1 MFRRRST
8 PDLHRGP
15 IRLSLFDAIVL
26 APVIALPVLLVV
38 SLALFSMVAL
48 LVVTG
53 FAVAATIL
61 ADVLRRQ
68 WRSAKQPIVVPRRAI
83 G

>member
-1 MFRRRST
+1 MFRRSTSDQHRSA
-8 PDLHRGP
+8 
-15 IRLSLFDAIVL
+15 IRLGLFDAILL
-26 APVIALPVLLVV
+26 APVIALPLLFVV

-53 FAVAATIL
+53 AAVALTI
-61 ADVLRRQ
+61 AGDVARRF
-68 WRSAKQPIVVPRRAI
+68 WRHSRQPLVVPRRAL